1 MRPDAFLQ
9 HQRLAQVGDA
19 QVAYLDQGDGPPLL
33 LLHGCP
39 FSCFVWRKTIP
50 LLTPR
55 YRCSAPDLLG
65 LGDTQTPPEADWSLP
80 AQAATV
86 LGLLDALHIDAAH
99 LVGHD
104 HGAAVAQLLAADH
117 PRRIRRL
124 VITNAEA
131 YGNWPSHQELPFLR
145 LAQRPLVGALTLWAW
160 SKRPVLRLA
169 LRTGRA
175 VHDPAVLTPELLDG
189 YIRANFADRQRRAK
203 TRRFLA
209 GQLDPANQRCTL
221 AVVPGLRRFDH
232 PTLLI
237 WGRDDPHFGPQWA
250 QRLYADIPGAHQLE
264 LLPATGHL
272 LMEEQPERVAA
283 LIADFLAEPAAPPT
297 HRPPAPD
304 PAADQQPS
312 HSSLLAGQTAV
323 QPPAGNRATTAKAAG
338 PTGLQP
344 GTKAPAGTPR

>member
-1 MRPDAFLQ
+1 MQPDAFSQ
-9 HQRLAQVGDA
+9 HKRLAQVGDTR
-19 QVAYLDQGDGPPLL
+19 VAYLDQGDGPPLL

-50 LLTPR
+50 LLSAR
-55 YRCSAPDLLG
+55 YRCIAPDLLG

-86 LGLLDALHIDAAH
+86 LGLLDALRIDAAH

-104 HGAAVAQLLAADH
+104 HGAAVAQLLAAHH
-117 PRRIRRL
+117 PHRIRRL

-131 YGNWPSHQELPFLR
+131 YDNWPSHQELPFLR
-145 LAQRPLVGALTLWAW
+145 LTQLPLVGTLVLWAW

-169 LRTGRA
+169 LRTGRT
-175 VHDPAVLTPELLDG
+175 VHNPAVLTPELLDG

-221 AVVPGLRRFDH
+221 AAVAGLRRFDH

-272 LMEEQPERVAA
+272 LMEEQPERLAA
-283 LIADFLAEPAAPPT
+283 LIADFLAQPHGTPT

-304 PAADQQPS
+304 PAVDQQPS
-312 HSSLLAGQTAV
+312 HSSPFAGQTAV

-344 GTKAPAGTPR
+344 GTKAPRGTPR